1 MDMLKKE
8 PLRLLVAIV
17 DRGRGTVISEL
28 CQRNHVELNYICFG
42 KGTANSAILS
52 LLGLGSSEKDLVVSV
67 IPDSKIPLVL
77 SSISMRMNMQN
88 PGRGIAFTLP
98 ISGINAL
105 VAKLLTQKNEDGKE
119 ELKPERRKVGDFM
132 KFSVVVAVYNSGH
145 SDKVIEVAKAAGAT
159 GGTIINARG
168 VNKNCEEKFFCLS
181 IQEEKEILAIL
192 TPDEAKKPI
201 MEALNRECGPKSES
215 QALVLSLPVEDIA
228 GI

>member
-42 KGTANSAILS
+42 KGTANSEILS

-119 ELKPERRKVGDFM
+119 ELKPERRKASD
-132 KFSVVVAVYNSGH
+132 VY
-145 SDKVIEVAKAAGAT
+145 KRQ
-159 GGTIINARG
+159 GTIINARG